1 MIKNGENVW
10 TILRK
15 TYFTLAV
22 VQPFVVAM
30 ADEHGEHIL
39 TLTMQDIVDS
49 IVTGDVLKNGI
60 PRP

>member
-1 MIKNGENVW
+1 MRKKS
-10 TILRK
+10 RK

-39 TLTMQDIVDS
+39 TLPMQDIVDG
-49 IVTGDVLKNGI
+49 IVTRDVLYLTTAEVI
-60 PRP
+60 QQVRR